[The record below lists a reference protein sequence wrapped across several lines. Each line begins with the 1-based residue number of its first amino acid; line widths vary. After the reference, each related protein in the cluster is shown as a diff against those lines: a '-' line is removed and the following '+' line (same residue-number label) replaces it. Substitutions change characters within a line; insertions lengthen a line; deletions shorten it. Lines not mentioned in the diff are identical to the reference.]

1 MAGYKETTKNSHN
14 TAYLEEELIRINRL
28 ALIVVSVISVFLFG
42 GYLKDAADGNIT
54 WGFAILVASI
64 SAAACIANNIIF
76 FMNKKSSVLKHTI
89 VIEYAVLYLVTMLGA
104 KNDLVFVIAIPLVGV
119 IMLYFD
125 LRFIVSTS
133 ISVFIINII
142 YVIFRFS
149 KGTMPSGLPINLST
163 LLLQIAGVTVYL
175 LAMCQVTRISNQ
187 INARKLE
194 QIAEQK
200 GHSEKLLSDVLEI
213 ASVIKENSVSASEKI
228 SSLRDATEKTSDSL
242 GEISQGNTLNAE
254 SIEKQTMMTGNIQNM
269 ITNTK
274 NISDEMVQSAQNSLE
289 AVKEGQQSMKKLLEQ
304 ADFIEQSNHQVSER
318 MQMLSKNAKKVGS
331 ITEEIFSISSQTNML
346 ALNASIESARAG
358 EAGRGFA
365 VVADQIRVLA
375 EQTRNLTE
383 NIRNIVGELE
393 GNTDETLESVSQV
406 LDASAEEKKNIGI
419 VGENFSD
426 IHTVVTKLGDNV
438 KMIGDSIDE
447 IYSANNQIVDS
458 ISQISAVS
466 EEVAASTLEANDI
479 GSTSS
484 EEAGQAVELMEKL
497 LHVAQ
502 RLDNYL

>member
-1 MAGYKETTKNSHN
+1 MAGYRETTKNSDN

-163 LLLQIAGVTVYL
+163 LLLQIADVTVYL